1 MVAKLNFINT
11 FISNMDFQFILSLVA
26 AVFIGGIAG
35 YLGSLMITKRMALV
49 GGALGHLALPG
60 VALALVYNFSV
71 FLGAL
76 LSIMIGAVVIWYLK
90 VLTRLSMETLT
101 GVVFA
106 TGVAGGFLIL
116 PISDAERVLIGDI
129 TRINLVDSLLAVIL
143 GIIIFVVIKRIY
155 SGIVLS
161 EISRDL
167 AQSEGVNV
175 AKYNFIYLV
184 AIALAVS
191 LEVKIVGILLTAAL
205 LVIPAAAS
213 RNFSGKLKQYS
224 FIALTIGVISAILG
238 ILFFKIFN
246 LPAGP
251 LIILAGFFVFLIS
264 LLKKLYY
271 DKKTV

>member
-1 MVAKLNFINT
+1 
-11 FISNMDFQFILSLVA
+11 MDFQFILSLVA

-175 AKYNFIYLV
+175 TKYNFIYLV